1 MVVSLLIT
9 LALPALLLY
18 WLYRWSIAT
27 YDYFERRAVPFPKPV
42 PLFGNL
48 WPFVAGR
55 TTGIEAATVG
65 YWQFPEDRFSGFF
78 NFRRPGYLVHDPD
91 LVKRITIKDF
101 DHFVDHSFNVSPEV
115 DPFLGRSLFFSEGL
129 RWRHGRAGLS
139 PAFTGSKM
147 RNMFELLAT
156 YSEGAM
162 QRLAR
167 TGKVEREAKDLFQRL
182 GNDVMTSISFG
193 IEIDSVHDPDNE
205 FFQKGLKLSATAGIQ
220 GLKFFLSTVIP
231 PQVFIYLGLRI
242 TPRNVADFY
251 VDIVKRT
258 IQYREENNFIR
269 PDFIH
274 LLMQAR
280 KNELKQ
286 EQADERLSSAGF
298 STVQEHL
305 AAATQENPVK
315 WTDLEITA
323 SVASFFFGGIE
334 TTANALCFVL
344 YELSLNPDVQEKL
357 HQEIKT
363 VQEGL
368 GSGRLTYETMQK
380 MKYLDMVITETL
392 RLWPPVAFTNRRC
405 TKEYTMENTDGTRV
419 TIEKGATLQIPIQA
433 IHRDPR
439 YYPNPLRFDP
449 ERFSDEN
456 RHTINQDA
464 YLPFGAGP
472 RNCVGSRLALMQT
485 KCFLYYL
492 LSYFSV
498 EMSAKTDVPMKLAK
512 RTIGIN
518 SRSGFWFHLVPR
530 GKELS

>member
-1 MVVSLLIT
+1 M
-9 LALPALLLY
+9 
-18 WLYRWSIAT
+18 
-27 YDYFERRAVPFPKPV
+27 
-42 PLFGNL
+42 
-48 WPFVAGR
+48 
-55 TTGIEAATVG
+55 
-65 YWQFPEDRFSGFF
+65 
-78 NFRRPGYLVHDPD
+78 HDLD

-193 IEIDSVHDPDNE
+193 IETDSIQDPDNE
-205 FFQKGLKLSATAGIQ
+205 FFLNGKRLSTSTGFQ

-231 PQVFIYLGLRI
+231 PEVFICLGLRI
-242 TPRNVADFY
+242 TPRDVADY
-251 VDIVKRT
+251 YEDIVKRT
-258 IQYREENNFIR
+258 IRYREEHKVIR

-280 KNELKQ
+280 KNELQQ
-286 EQADERLSSAGF
+286 EQADEKLASAGF

-305 AAATQENPVK
+305 PAATRDNPFK
-315 WTDLEITA
+315 WTDLDITA
-323 SVASFFFGGIE
+323 SAASFFFGGIE
-334 TTANALCFVL
+334 TTANTLCFAL
-344 YELSLNPDVQEKL
+344 YELSLNPDVQDKL
-357 HQEIKT
+357 RQEIDS

-368 GSGRLTYETMQK
+368 GSDRPTYETMQK
-380 MKYLDMVITETL
+380 MKYLDMVIAETL
-392 RLWPPVAFTNRRC
+392 RLWPPIALTNRRC
-405 TKEYTMENTDGTRV
+405 TKEYVMENTDGTRL
-419 TIEKGATLQIPIQA
+419 TIEKGASLQIPVQA

-439 YYPNPLRFDP
+439 YYANPLRFDP

-456 RHTINQDA
+456 RHAINRDA
-464 YLPFGAGP
+464 YLPFGSGP
-472 RNCVGSRLALMQT
+472 RNCIGSRLALMQA

-492 LSYFSV
+492 LSYFTV
-498 EMSAKTDVPMKLAK
+498 EMSARTDVPMKMAK
-512 RTIGIN
+512 RTIGVN

-530 GKELS
+530 SKSLD

>member
-1 MVVSLLIT
+1 MVVALLIT

-18 WLYRWSIAT
+18 LLYRWSIAT

-48 WPFVAGR
+48 WPFLAGK
-55 TTGIEAATVG
+55 TTGVESASAG
-65 YWQFPEDRFSGFF
+65 YWQFPEARFSGFF
-78 NFRRPGYLVHDPD
+78 NFRRPGYLVHDLD
-91 LVKRITIKDF
+91 LLKRITIKDF

-167 TGKVEREAKDLFQRL
+167 GGKVEREAKDLFQRL

-193 IEIDSVHDPDNE
+193 IDTDSVQDPDNE
-205 FFQKGLKLSATAGIQ
+205 FFRNGLRLSITSGIQ

-231 PQVFIYLGLRI
+231 PQVFIFLGLRL
-242 TPRNVADFY
+242 TPRDVADFY
-251 VDIVKRT
+251 EDIVTRT
-258 IQYREENNFIR
+258 IRYREENNVVR

-286 EQADERLSSAGF
+286 EQVDENLASAGF
-298 STVQEHL
+298 STVQEFL
-305 AAATQENPVK
+305 PAANQENPVK

-323 SVASFFFGGIE
+323 AAASFFFGGIE
-334 TTANALCFVL
+334 TTATALCFVL
-344 YELSLNPDVQEKL
+344 YELSLNPDCQEKL
-357 HQEIKT
+357 RQEIDT

-368 GSGRLTYETMQK
+368 GSDRLTYESMQK

-392 RLWPPVAFTNRRC
+392 RLWPPIALTNRRC
-405 TKEYTMENTDGTRV
+405 TKEYVMENTDGTKV
-419 TIEKGATLQIPIQA
+419 TLEKGDTLQIPVQA
-433 IHRDPR
+433 IQRDPR

-456 RHTINQDA
+456 RHAINQDA

-472 RNCVGSRLALMQT
+472 RNCIGSRLALMQA

-492 LSYFSV
+492 LSYFDV
-498 EMSAKTDVPMKLAK
+498 EISAKTDVPMKMKK
-512 RTIGIN
+512 RTIGVN

-530 GKELS
+530 VK